1 MTLSCFTFGLY
12 FHLLANASVNPS
24 WLALI
29 SVFVFFMAFNCVWGS
44 LPYLVISEILPS
56 RVRGKAV
63 GICAGIGWT
72 AGFLV
77 SFGFLPLSNIITIQ
91 GTFWVISGFNFL
103 GALFVFYFVP
113 ETKGK
118 TFEEIE
124 LFFDREKVISHAT
137 EV

>member
-1 MTLSCFTFGLY
+1 MSLSCFTFGLY

-24 WLALI
+24 WLALV

-44 LPYLVISEILPS
+44 LPYLVMSEILPS
-56 RVRGKAV
+56 RIRGKAAGV
-63 GICAGIGWT
+63 CAGIGWI
-72 AGFLV
+72 AGFVV
-77 SFGFLPLSNIITIQ
+77 SYGFLPLSDRISIQ
-91 GTFWVISGFNFL
+91 GTFWIVSGFNFL

-124 LFFDREKVISHAT
+124 HFFNSKKMISRAT